1 MEPAANEVEAGM
13 AEVAEM
19 VRTPADATGAE
30 RPEEKTV
37 AGRTPADTT
46 GAPTLEDVIG
56 AEVVVTGE
64 ARIPEEAT
72 GAAIRVAGAVRTP
85 EDTTETP
92 DVDTDAA
99 AMRVP
104 ELTVPT
110 GLDETGTPPV

>member
-1 MEPAANEVEAGM
+1 
-13 AEVAEM
+13 M

-72 GAAIRVAGAVRTP
+72 GAAKRVAGAVRTPEEATGAAIRVAGAVRTP